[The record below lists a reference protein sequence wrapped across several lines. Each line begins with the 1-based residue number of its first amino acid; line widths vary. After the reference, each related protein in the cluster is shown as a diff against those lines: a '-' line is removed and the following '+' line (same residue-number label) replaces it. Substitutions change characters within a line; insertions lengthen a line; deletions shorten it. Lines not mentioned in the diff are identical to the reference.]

1 MLENEVNGRSDICTV
16 KTQAAQFRA
25 QMGTNLKYAK
35 YCTLVLSTAQTYNRQ
50 PATKANSRGTR
61 RSVYNSTV
69 YHQYTEN
76 NICENYN
83 IDSSISHL
91 NTNNDNKNI
100 A

>member
-1 MLENEVNGRSDICTV
+1 MLC
-16 KTQAAQFRA
+16 AAQAYNA
-25 QMGTNLKYAK
+25 QH
-35 YCTLVLSTAQTYNRQ
+35 
-50 PATKANSRGTR
+50 ATKEISRGTR
-61 RSVYNSTV
+61 HSVYNSTV